1 MGRSNK
7 REKVV
12 NKRQARE
19 LSRRFKP
26 KPCYFCTEKSE
37 WIDYKDVNLL
47 RKYVSDRGKIR
58 SRRITG
64 TCLQHQREI
73 SVAVKTAR
81 ELMLLPYTQR
91 DFTIERG
98 PHRGYGRN
106 YNLEDEATLDD
117 VMNSE
122 QYLKSQQKK
131 QFNTALVESK
141 LDSEVEIE
149 DAEELEELDDIAVED
164 TVASD
169 ESSQVADE
177 TEDSTLA
184 TELSDEIAEVEL
196 NEEN

>member
-12 NKRQARE
+12 NKRQVRE

-26 KPCYFCTEKSE
+26 KPCHFCTQKIE
-37 WIDYKDVNLL
+37 WIDYKDVSLL

-64 TCLQHQREI
+64 TCIQHQREI

-91 DFTIERG
+91 DITLDRG
-98 PHRGYGRN
+98 THRGYGRN

-131 QFNTALVESK
+131 QAQITEVVIEKDEEISETVEVSEIVD
-141 LDSEVEIE
+141 DS
-149 DAEELEELDDIAVED
+149 EELEI
-164 TVASD
+164 
-169 ESSQVADE
+169 ESNDL
-177 TEDSTLA
+177 TEDS
-184 TELSDEIAEVEL
+184 AEVEAA
-196 NEEN
+196 EEN